1 MQFSILID
9 QVKAI
14 EWGLS
19 VSECAV
25 LDFITKAASWA
36 QTKERDGLTFYW
48 VTFGK
53 LKEDLPLVAT
63 SEQTTRRIIRRL
75 EQTGLILAENFGNM
89 ATYRLTDKGR
99 QWNTNQ
105 PAKMEV
111 QSTKLAGRKKEEA
124 TKLEGQA
131 CQNGRVEP
139 AKMEGPSIRVLDTK
153 ELEQE
158 TQVAIATAPKALE
171 VFGNAGVNEMIKSIR
186 EACIKLGY
194 AYNKTNERFAANN
207 LATGKDFGAAAQSH
221 GMTPAQFAANI
232 VNLSS
237 QSDFWAGK
245 VTGPVAI
252 RKHWTMVYNSG
263 KTEFKK
269 KEAQIAVG
277 VKSYDF

>member
-1 MQFSILID
+1 MQFSIVID

-36 QTKERDGLTFYW
+36 QTKEKDGLTFYW

-89 ATYRLTDKGR
+89 ATYRLTDKGK

-105 PAKMEV
+105 PAKVEV
-111 QSTKLAGRKKEEA
+111 QPTKLAGRKKEGA

-131 CQNGRVEP
+131 CQSGRVEP
-139 AKMEGPSIRVLDTK
+139 ANLEGPSIRVLDTS
-153 ELEQE
+153 ELELKQS
-158 TQVAIATAPKALE
+158 QVLVIEEDPVDKHFESFWSNYPRKIGKGQAKKAFRSALKRENIKEIAAGFGSFLE
-171 VFGNAGVNEMIKSIR
+171 SCK
-186 EACIKLGY
+186 
-194 AYNKTNERFAANN
+194 
-207 LATGKDFGAAAQSH
+207 GKDSQYIPHAATWLNGDRWTDDYQQERKAPVNFG
-221 GMTPAQFAANI
+221 I
-232 VNLSS
+232 
-237 QSDFWAGK
+237 D
-245 VTGPVAI
+245 
-252 RKHWTMVYNSG
+252 
-263 KTEFKK
+263 
-269 KEAQIAVG
+269 
-277 VKSYDF
+277 